1 MNKIGY
7 QEKLKNSPTRQ
18 DKEIPTWK
26 KKKNVNNS
34 ATALLKGREMGC
46 KAFKCRIFLLPSHD
60 YLKSKILKLK
70 RLIRSVG
77 WLWNNI
83 NAKIFISRLE
93 DLLPKRSTRGKEIK
107 IAPNQIFQRLP
118 IAIAQIHFK
127 IC

>member
-7 QEKLKNSPTRQ
+7 QEKLENSPTRQ

-60 YLKSKILKLK
+60 YLKKQ
-70 RLIRSVG
+70 
-77 WLWNNI
+77 NI
-83 NAKIFISRLE
+83 K
-93 DLLPKRSTRGKEIK
+93 TKEID
-107 IAPNQIFQRLP
+107 
-118 IAIAQIHFK
+118 
-127 IC
+127 